1 MQSPRTSVTPTA
13 PAPRGSSHSRSR
25 ADGTLVQLS
34 DCAKGLGIGLNKSN
48 VITELT
54 PGGAAARSGL
64 LRLGDRVVAVDGTA
78 LEGDRVL
85 QDVMRPAASH
95 SLELVRGNGVATRG
109 IPSTPIDWPELD
121 FADPNL
127 SPSAQ
132 PTPPPSPPS
141 SAPLPTSVLPP
152 PSSDFRSPTLP
163 PPRRDV
169 STYVRSPRSSGSRAR
184 QEALQAAH
192 DRAAALARSSGGAS
206 SGLAV
211 PLEMQ
216 PTYTGDPL
224 EMQPTH
230 DNLEAYPVSLD
241 MSRGDGGGLGWG
253 LGLGHMKAA
262 FTRQMEA
269 DQAAAV
275 GAGNSLAEVV
285 EAAQAQESLKTT
297 APPRLRRLST
307 AAKLVKQGEWGEISQ
322 HSAAATKQGLI
333 AVIREARDRHSV
345 LQVAAPRELDKH
357 GRDMDDPFRL
367 RDMQTFQASPTHLPS
382 TTFSLLPLATPCYSL
397 LPATTPSSLPL
408 EMPLNTILIDL
419 LEHGGGRGCR
429 AVHVESD
436 QHEHGVPHAGGGQR
450 HCSGPRPCERHRARA
465 VHGRQRHDI
474 FNLTNALLH

>member
-13 PAPRGSSHSRSR
+13 PAPRGSSHSRSS
-25 ADGTLVQLS
+25 AGGTLVQLF

-54 PGGAAARSGL
+54 PGGPAARSGL

-95 SLELVRGNGVATRG
+95 SLELIRGNGVAIRG
-109 IPSTPIDWPELD
+109 MPSTPIDWPELH

-141 SAPLPTSVLPP
+141 SAPPPTSTLPP
-152 PSSDFRSPTLP
+152 PSSDFRSPTVP
-163 PPRRDV
+163 PPSRD
-169 STYVRSPRSSGSRAR
+169 VRSPRSSGSRAR

-241 MSRGDGGGLGWG
+241 MSRRDAGGLGWG
-253 LGLGHMKAA
+253 LGL
-262 FTRQMEA
+262 
-269 DQAAAV
+269 
-275 GAGNSLAEVV
+275 
-285 EAAQAQESLKTT
+285 
-297 APPRLRRLST
+297 LRT
-307 AAKLVKQGEWGEISQ
+307 
-322 HSAAATKQGLI
+322 
-333 AVIREARDRHSV
+333 
-345 LQVAAPRELDKH
+345 
-357 GRDMDDPFRL
+357 
-367 RDMQTFQASPTHLPS
+367 
-382 TTFSLLPLATPCYSL
+382 
-397 LPATTPSSLPL
+397 
-408 EMPLNTILIDL
+408 
-419 LEHGGGRGCR
+419 
-429 AVHVESD
+429 
-436 QHEHGVPHAGGGQR
+436 
-450 HCSGPRPCERHRARA
+450 
-465 VHGRQRHDI
+465 
-474 FNLTNALLH
+474 